1 MGSYLC
7 NCLTWLPVCC
17 LNLSGPG
24 SQSVSIF
31 IDPGEAHSLNTV
43 WHSLGAEALGSS
55 KLLFP
60 IAGSFIAVRL
70 EGLPWDL
77 LFNLVKAWKWRKTAF
92 WQTNYCL
99 LLLLV
104 SFVHLSKEEPD
115 GEMRGTSLKAWQY
128 ALCHDFLNTTD
139 RKTLISQR
147 LFETPRLQFKIL
159 LFAFLTS
166 PQHSLFSCRLLSYF
180 PSFFFSG
187 CYPVSLSLDYPL
199 TLTHKILSHTFHC
212 WRSTLVSFFLSFLI
226 LLEQSVTPLINQ
238 PKKRKEFWNIC
249 KPCSPLYALTGKL
262 RLFLIICSLC
272 NNIPKEIM

>member
-7 NCLTWLPVCC
+7 NCLTWLPACC

-24 SQSVSIF
+24 SQSVSIL

-43 WHSLGAEALGSS
+43 WHSVGAEALGSS

-104 SFVHLSKEEPD
+104 SSVHLSKEEPD
-115 GEMRGTSLKAWQY
+115 GKMWGMSLKAWQY
-128 ALCHDFLNTTD
+128 ALWHDFLNTTD

-166 PQHSLFSCRLLSYF
+166 SLLHNTVCSHV
-180 PSFFFSG
+180 G
-187 CYPVSLSLDYPL
+187 CCP
-199 TLTHKILSHTFHC
+199 TF
-212 WRSTLVSFFLSFLI
+212 LPFSFLGVTQFLCLSTTH
-226 LLEQSVTPLINQ
+226 LLLHTRSFHIHFIVV
-238 PKKRKEFWNIC
+238 
-249 KPCSPLYALTGKL
+249 ALL
-262 RLFLIICSLC
+262 
-272 NNIPKEIM
+272 

>member
-24 SQSVSIF
+24 TQSVSIF

-43 WHSLGAEALGSS
+43 WHSVGAEALGSS

-60 IAGSFIAVRL
+60 IVGSFIAVRL
-70 EGLPWDL
+70 EGLSWDL

-128 ALCHDFLNTTD
+128 ALWHDFLNTTD

-147 LFETPRLQFKIL
+147 LLETPRLQFKIL

-166 PQHSLFSCRLLSYF
+166 SLLHTMVCSHV
-180 PSFFFSG
+180 G
-187 CYPVSLSLDYPL
+187 CCP
-199 TLTHKILSHTFHC
+199 TF
-212 WRSTLVSFFLSFLI
+212 LPFSFLGVTQFLCLSTTH
-226 LLEQSVTPLINQ
+226 LLLHTRSFHIHFIVVGL
-238 PKKRKEFWNIC
+238 
-249 KPCSPLYALTGKL
+249 L
-262 RLFLIICSLC
+262 
-272 NNIPKEIM
+272 